1 MLLTMLDNNT
11 MQSLLRIPSHSSGPA
26 CPMLELDD
34 FIFTRSGSAPISNEE
49 DFNATR
55 HSTQFVCRQL
65 YRNKPCSSREDAPF
79 RRGASSCPDRKVQV
93 IERKETR
100 MRLKRAH
107 NFLIGLQLHQETFC
121 TKVCPNSRDQA
132 ASLDCRRAGF
142 ELLPSAGL
150 WEALLQ

>member
-55 HSTQFVCRQL
+55 HSTQFVSDNSTGTSHAR
-65 YRNKPCSSREDAPF
+65 P
-79 RRGASSCPDRKVQV
+79 G
-93 IERKETR
+93 R
-100 MRLKRAH
+100 MLLSAEEPVAAQTAKFKSLKGKKLA
-107 NFLIGLQLHQETFC
+107 
-121 TKVCPNSRDQA
+121 
-132 ASLDCRRAGF
+132 
-142 ELLPSAGL
+142 
-150 WEALLQ
+150 